1 MEEPEFDLPNLNI
14 STGAAVELDELQ
26 EGDDIFALFILGF
39 LFCSQFGVLAW
50 KKYHPTSFQSVTLI
64 GLWIVPP
71 VIGIIFGNYIYIT
84 VWALFIFANAII
96 YKKSQEKPLKPE
108 TPRTIYRWF
117 AIIHKL
123 TYLTGAV
130 GYVIFLLGM
139 FINGQTKILEV
150 GLIIAFY
157 GLYFGILNKD
167 TVDELSSRMAL
178 NVGYIQ
184 KQGIPT
190 KRLTSDICSICGGRV
205 NEEDGVCKLECSHVY
220 HDHCIRGWI
229 IIGKKATCPYCKEKV
244 ETSSLTVNPW
254 NKADIMYAQFLDFFR
269 YLLVWQPLIIVLIE
283 IISRMSG
290 KYQTDPTV
298 TAPIEIPEIPTISP

>member
-1 MEEPEFDLPNLNI
+1 MEEVEYDLPNLDI
-14 STGAAVELDELQ
+14 STGTSVDMGELQ

-39 LFCSQFGVLAW
+39 LFFSQFGVLAW
-50 KKYHPTSFQSVTLI
+50 KKYYPKSFQSVTLI

-71 VIGIIFGNYIYIT
+71 IIGFIFGNYLYLT
-84 VWALFIFANAII
+84 VCALFVLANVVI

-123 TYLTGAV
+123 TYITGAV
-130 GYVIFLLGM
+130 GYFVFLLGM

-150 GLIIAFY
+150 GLTIAFY

-184 KQGIPT
+184 KQGIPM
-190 KRLTSDICSICGGRV
+190 KRLTNDICSICGGYV
-205 NEEDGVCKLECSHVY
+205 DQENGSCKLECGHIY

-244 ETSSLTVNPW
+244 ETANLSVNPW

-269 YLLVWQPLIIVLIE
+269 YLLVWQPLIIILIE
-283 IISRMSG
+283 VISRMSG
-290 KYQTDPTV
+290 KYQDVNPV
-298 TAPIEIPEIPTISP
+298 MESAEIPSALP

>member
-1 MEEPEFDLPNLNI
+1 MDEVEYDLQDLNI
-14 STGAAVELDELQ
+14 TTGAAVEINELG
-26 EGDDIFALFILGF
+26 EGEDIFALFILGF
-39 LFCSQFGVLAW
+39 LFFSQFGVLAW
-50 KKYHPTSFQSVTLI
+50 KKYYPKSFQSVTLI

-71 VIGIIFGNYIYIT
+71 IIGIIFGNYLYIT
-84 VWALFIFANAII
+84 VWALFILANFVI
-96 YKKSQEKPLKPE
+96 YRKSQEKPLKPE

-123 TYLTGAV
+123 TYFTGAV
-130 GYVIFLLGM
+130 GYAVFLLGM
-139 FINGQTKILEV
+139 FINGQTKILEI
-150 GLIIAFY
+150 GLILAFY

-167 TVDELSSRMAL
+167 TVDELSARMAL

-190 KRLTSDICSICGGRV
+190 KRLTSDICSICGGHV
-205 NEEDGVCKLECSHVY
+205 DEEDGVCKLECSHVY

-269 YLLVWQPLIIVLIE
+269 YLLVWQPLIIILVE
-283 IISRMSG
+283 VISRMSG
-290 KYQTDPTV
+290 KYKDDPTASV
-298 TAPIEIPEIPTISP
+298 STEIPGSSP

>member
-1 MEEPEFDLPNLNI
+1 MDEVEYDLPKLNLT
-14 STGAAVELDELQ
+14 TGTAFEIDEFQ
-26 EGDDIFALFILGF
+26 EGEDVFALLILAF
-39 LFCSQFGVLAW
+39 LFLSQVAVLAW
-50 KKYHPTSFQSVTLI
+50 KRYHPKSFQFVTLI

-71 VIGIIFGNYIYIT
+71 VIGIIFKNFLYVFVWT
-84 VWALFIFANAII
+84 VFVIANFII
-96 YKKSQEKPLKPE
+96 YRKSQEKPLKPE

-123 TYLTGAV
+123 TYMGGAA

-139 FINGQTKILEV
+139 FIEGQTKILET

-167 TVDELSSRMAL
+167 TVDELSSRMSL
-178 NVGYIQ
+178 NIGYIQ

-190 KRLTSDICSICGGRV
+190 KNLSSNTCSICGGHV
-205 NEEDGVCKLECSHVY
+205 DLDDSSCKLDCGHMF

-254 NKADIMYAQFLDFFR
+254 NKADIMYSQFLDFFR
-269 YLLVWQPLIIVLIE
+269 YLLVWQPLIITVIE
-283 IISRMSG
+283 VITRMSG
-290 KYQTDPTV
+290 KYKDTPNQTATTV
-298 TAPIEIPEIPTISP
+298 DS

>member
-1 MEEPEFDLPNLNI
+1 MEEVEYDLPNLNI
-14 STGAAVELDELQ
+14 ETGSAVDIDNFE
-26 EGDDIFALFILGF
+26 EGEDIFALFILGF
-39 LFCSQFGVLAW
+39 LFFSQFGVLAW
-50 KKYHPTSFQSVTLI
+50 KKYYPKSFQTVTLF

-71 VIGIIFGNYIYIT
+71 IIG
-84 VWALFIFANAII
+84 FIFKNYLYLSVCILFLAANYII

-123 TYLTGAV
+123 TYTTGAI
-130 GYVIFLLGM
+130 GYIIFLFGL

-150 GLIIAFY
+150 GITIAFY

-167 TVDELSSRMAL
+167 TVDELSSKMAL
-178 NVGYIQ
+178 NIGYIQ

-190 KRLTSDICSICGGRV
+190 KRLTNDVCSICGGHV
-205 NEEDGVCKLECSHVY
+205 DQDDSSCKLECGHMY

-244 ETSSLTVNPW
+244 ETTSLTVNPW
-254 NKADIMYAQFLDFFR
+254 NKFDIMYAQFLDFFR
-269 YLLVWQPLIIVLIE
+269 YLLVWQPLIIILVE
-283 IISRMSG
+283 VISRMSG
-290 KYQTDPTV
+290 QYKDIAV
-298 TAPIEIPEIPTISP
+298 ENASAIPTPSISP

>member
-1 MEEPEFDLPNLNI
+1 MDDNIELDLQNLNI
-14 STGAAVELDELQ
+14 TSSGTAIELEEFQ
-26 EGDDIFALFILGF
+26 EGDELFALLTLGF
-39 LFCSQFGVLAW
+39 LFFSQFGVLAW
-50 KKYHPTSFQSVTLI
+50 KKYHPKSFQSVTLV

-71 VIGIIFGNYIYIT
+71 LIGIIFKNFLYVS
-84 VWALFIFANAII
+84 VWALFVVANYSI
-96 YKKSQEKPLKPE
+96 YRKSQERPIKPE

-123 TYLTGAV
+123 TYMGGAV

-139 FINGQTKILEV
+139 FIEGQTKVIET

-167 TVDELSSRMAL
+167 TVDEISSRMAL
-178 NVGYIQ
+178 KIGYIQ

-190 KRLTSDICSICGGRV
+190 KTLSTSICSICGGHV
-205 NEEDGVCKLECSHVY
+205 DLDDNSCKLDCGHLY

-244 ETSSLTVNPW
+244 ETSKLTENPW
-254 NKADIMYAQFLDFFR
+254 NKADIMYSQFLDFFR
-269 YLLVWQPLIIVLIE
+269 YLLVWQPLIIILIE
-283 IISRMSG
+283 VITRMSG
-290 KYQTDPTV
+290 KYQDVDVKSQTQTP
-298 TAPIEIPEIPTISP
+298 